1 MDSQVK
7 KSRVQSTQDAPASD
21 ADIVRG
27 IVEIERAYS
36 RAYYELSE
44 QLMVE
49 IGAQIRSA
57 IPEDWQAV
65 GSSEGAS
72 ITVPDW
78 RSTRGAGRGDVWL
91 ELAEVAN
98 DELEHSWIAAATAS
112 GETRMVLELRVR
124 NGLPAFPVILS
135 ANAGTAALLMERGF
149 EQAEAGTRLFVPI
162 KLDQD
167 LLASAFENGDFGD
180 ALVPVTHAIELVV
193 AAKGDIDGLVALL
206 RKRGGTS

>member
-1 MDSQVK
+1 MDSATK
-7 KSRVQSTQDAPASD
+7 KSRAQSTQNAQLD
-21 ADIVRG
+21 ADIIRG
-27 IVEIERAYS
+27 ITEIERAYS
-36 RAYYELSE
+36 RAYYDLSE
-44 QLMVE
+44 QLMSE
-49 IGAQIRSA
+49 IAAQMRSA
-57 IPEDWQAV
+57 IPDNWQVV
-65 GSSEGAS
+65 GSSESAS
-72 ITVPDW
+72 VTVPDW

-124 NGLPAFPVILS
+124 NGLPAFPAILS

-162 KLDQD
+162 ELDQE
-167 LLASAFENGDFGD
+167 LLAAAFESGNFGD

-206 RKRGGTS
+206 RKRGGSS